1 MKKESSTKPA
11 PGSFDEGEGVSD
23 RRHAHRRAI
32 CLRLKRVEGQV
43 RGVLRMIENDFPC
56 DEIAQ
61 QLAAARHALDRA
73 FFEMMACSIESE
85 IIESSTDMDTKHARV
100 TEIMKVLS
108 KYA

>member
-1 MKKESSTKPA
+1 MKKEPSTRPA
-11 PGSFDEGEGVSD
+11 TSTFDEGDGDSG

-43 RGVLRMIENDFPC
+43 RGVLRMIENDSPC

-85 IIESSTDMDTKHARV
+85 IIESSRDKDTKNARV
-100 TEIMKVLS
+100 TEIMRVLS